1 MELTDQQKSFLSE
14 CENEFSERYTE
25 KDVDFMELKNKPLSK
40 PPIVDPWGNNF
51 NRNQQRGGGH
61 HRPYGQYGRD
71 RHSRGG
77 QSWNRNSQDSYS
89 RRDHDGNRHMRDR
102 QYEDRGPQYRD
113 RSYDDR
119 AHNRDRSY
127 QGDRGPQR
135 ERSLTDDHGQHREE
149 RHHREDGH
157 HQPRYHFY

>member
-1 MELTDQQKSFLSE
+1 MELTDQQKSLLAD

-25 KDVDFMELKNKPLSK
+25 KDTEFMELKNKPLSK

-61 HRPYGQYGRD
+61 RPYGQYGRD

-77 QSWNRNSQDSYS
+77 QSWNRNSQDSFS

-102 QYEDRGPQYRD
+102 PYEDRGPHYRD

-119 AHNRDRSY
+119 TQNRDRSY
-127 QGDRGPQR
+127 HGDRAPQR
-135 ERSLTDDHGQHREE
+135 ERSHTDDHGHHREE

-157 HQPRYHFY
+157 HQSRYHPY